1 MCVSCTSR
9 SRHAPINKRCII
21 MHIIIDYNVGNLA
34 SVQQGFLRAGIK
46 TIISQDKTKIQA
58 ATSLILPGVGAFK
71 ESLDALKASGLIP
84 FIIEHIKQNKPLIG
98 ICLGMQLLYEYSEEY
113 GYHKGLGI
121 FKGTIKR
128 IEGDVKIPHM
138 GWNTLKIE
146 TNDPIVSYL
155 KDKRDVYF
163 VHSYYADSNDGIIAT
178 TQYGVTIPAIIKKGN
193 VYATQFHPE
202 KSGDVGVDI
211 LKGYQKIL

>member
-1 MCVSCTSR
+1 
-9 SRHAPINKRCII
+9 
-21 MHIIIDYNVGNLA
+21 MHVIIDYNVGNLA
-34 SVQQGFLRAGIK
+34 SVQQGFLRAGIN
-46 TIISQDKTKIQA
+46 TIISKDKTMIQH

-84 FIIEHIKQNKPLIG
+84 AILDHIHKNKPLIG

-113 GYHKGLGI
+113 GIHQGLGI

-128 IEGDVKIPHM
+128 IEGDVKVPHM
-138 GWNTLKIE
+138 GWNSLRIE
-146 TNDPIVSYL
+146 HDDPIVSYL

-202 KSGDVGVDI
+202 KSGDVGIKI
-211 LKGYQKIL
+211 LKGYQKVL

>member
-1 MCVSCTSR
+1 MCVSWITR
-9 SRHAPINKRCII
+9 SRYTPVYKGRFI

-34 SVQQGFLRAGIK
+34 SVQQGFLRAGID
-46 TIISQDKTKIQA
+46 TIISQDKTMIQD

-84 FIIEHIKQNKPLIG
+84 VILDHIKKNKPLIG

-113 GYHKGLGI
+113 GIHQGLGI

-128 IEGDVKIPHM
+128 IEGDVKVPHM
-138 GWNTLKIE
+138 GWNILTIH

-202 KSGDVGVDI
+202 KSGDVGIEI